1 MLCKLLLGP
10 CTDDCSL
17 VVVCSKSTPCS
28 SVSCLSVV
36 VVLTAPDESSVRR
49 RGSGAGLMGGGEVEF
64 EGEVE
69 LLWVAIV
76 MDVKT

>member
-1 MLCKLLLGP
+1 M
-10 CTDDCSL
+10 
-17 VVVCSKSTPCS
+17 
-28 SVSCLSVV
+28 
-36 VVLTAPDESSVRR
+36 VLTAPDESSVRR